1 MISNIFQIFQLL
13 RSHQQNFVLY
23 WNGKIAPTV
32 CYGKEKTYV
41 FIPHSYSTINKFA
54 CQWLLNIA
62 RVQSKCQ
69 KIIDSLKGDTLHK
82 QEYLKS
88 SELSKCEQQLLF
100 AVRCRSYY
108 VKSNYKSQFKSDMTC
123 RSCFDPMSYEDVD
136 HIVKSCLK
144 FKDLIGDEKLSFND
158 VYGSLQDQI
167 KFWWEL
173 KGVSSLCCN
182 DGNSDKI
189 LLFTNFKN
197 LF

>member
-1 MISNIFQIFQLL
+1 MSKARFKKMVNRQ
-13 RSHQQNFVLY
+13 V
-23 WNGKIAPTV
+23 
-32 CYGKEKTYV
+32 
-41 FIPHSYSTINKFA
+41 NKFA
-54 CQWLLNIA
+54 YQWLLNIA

-69 KIIDSLKGDTLHK
+69 KIIDSLKGETLHM

-173 KGVSSLCCN
+173 DRVSSLCCN
-182 DGNSDKI
+182 DSNSDKI
-189 LLFTNFKN
+189 LPNKVHFCIVYCSLCNPIRTSPLFYEHIYQGGGDLTP
-197 LF
+197 L

>member
-1 MISNIFQIFQLL
+1 M
-13 RSHQQNFVLY
+13 
-23 WNGKIAPTV
+23 
-32 CYGKEKTYV
+32 
-41 FIPHSYSTINKFA
+41 
-54 CQWLLNIA
+54 
-62 RVQSKCQ
+62 
-69 KIIDSLKGDTLHK
+69 

-173 KGVSSLCCN
+173 KQGTFLHCIRKCEY
-182 DGNSDKI
+182 
-189 LLFTNFKN
+189 LFFPGYTYI
-197 LF
+197 